1 MDAIKIKPAKNHYSV
16 KVNFNLRNTKPSNQL
31 TPVRCIVRYNN
42 ERIVLPSY
50 FQVEPRHWNTKQQTV
65 RSNQTDNISLE
76 INKTVLRIKGQ
87 IAVLFDN
94 YVKDKRTYPPIPMFR
109 QLLLDKVEQP
119 EELNSASQLDV
130 IEFTDTFISG
140 AEQKKTLT
148 VNGNPYAENTLKIY
162 RTLKRNLTQFKADPN
177 YKKVDLMLHAIG
189 LEFFENFKDYM
200 TDKLNYS
207 KNTVAK
213 HLRVLKVLLAEAKE
227 TGLID
232 AEFKGK
238 RYQAP
243 TEETESVYLNEDE
256 IQDLLDLDL
265 SEQASLDR
273 IRDLF
278 LVGCWT
284 GLRFSDFHDISP
296 ANIKGEDIEIKTQ
309 KTGVRVVVPIHD
321 HIKALMAKYS
331 GKTENSLPPAI
342 SNQKLNEGI
351 KKVAKLAGISESIQV
366 KQTKGGKEII
376 RSVPKY
382 DLISSHTARRS
393 FASNMYLANAKTI
406 SIMAITGHKTE
417 SSFMK
422 YIRITPKEHSEKIR
436 EIWQKK
442 LTLRVVGEES

>member
-1 MDAIKIKPAKNHYSV
+1 MNTIKIKPAKNHFSV
-16 KVNFNLRNTKPSNQL
+16 KVNFNLRNTKPSNLL

-50 FQVEPRHWNTKQQTV
+50 FHVEPRHWNTKQQTV

-76 INKTVLRIKGQ
+76 INKTILRIKGK
-87 IAVLFDN
+87 IAELFDS
-94 YVKDKRTYPPIPMFR
+94 YVKENRTYPPIPMFR

-119 EELNSASQLDV
+119 EEPNSVFQLDL
-130 IEFTDTFISG
+130 IEFTDAFIKG

-148 VNGNPYAENTLKIY
+148 VNGKPYAENTLKIY
-162 RTLKRNLTQFKADPN
+162 RTLKRNLTQFKTEPI
-177 YKKVDLMLHAIG
+177 YKKVDLKLNVIG

-200 TDKLNYS
+200 IDKLDYS

-232 AEFKGK
+232 TEFKGK

-243 TEETESVYLNEDE
+243 TEETESIYLNENE

-265 SEQASLDR
+265 TKEPSLDR

-321 HIKALMAKYS
+321 HIKTLMAKYN
-331 GKTENSLPPAI
+331 GKTENSLPPTI

-351 KKVAKLAGISESIQV
+351 KKIAKRAGISESVQI
-366 KQTKGGKEII
+366 KQTKGGKEIVK
-376 RSVPKY
+376 SVPKY
-382 DLISSHTARRS
+382 DLVSSHTARRS

-436 EIWQKK
+436 EIWQNKPK
-442 LTLRVVGEES
+442 LRVVSDEN